1 MSSTVSLD
9 TEVDMEGSAD
19 DWQVGVPELL
29 WIAVLACKSLVS
41 SEALTQNVANA
52 LLSDDETIAA
62 FSQIVWAS
70 SISSLAPSSFLG
82 MLLLGQSLCFVVF

>member
-1 MSSTVSLD
+1 
-9 TEVDMEGSAD
+9 MEGSAD

-29 WIAVLACKSLVS
+29 RIAVLGCKSLVS

-70 SISSLAPSSFLG
+70 SISSLSSFLG
-82 MLLLGQSLCFVVF
+82 MPLLGQSLCFVVF